1 MARQYVKNGGLGQI
15 DLVPMLERIG
25 QTVTDELRVGLA
37 AVGLPDDGSV
47 RIQKAVVSRT
57 VGETVEVLMPQ
68 YYIWIENGR
77 RPGGKFPPAAAVL
90 EWMKRKGIA
99 RGEENKVLYVIR
111 RAIAQKGIKPRPFV
125 LGAIDRAGVSRI
137 PQIFS
142 TFAEEFSDEYLNSL
156 VQPK

>member
-15 DLVPMLERIG
+15 DLLPMLERIG
-25 QTVTDELRVGLA
+25 KTVEEELRIGLTS
-37 AVGLPDDGSV
+37 VGLPDNGTV
-47 RIQKAVVSRT
+47 RIQKAIVSRT
-57 VGETVEVLMPQ
+57 VGEAVEVLMPQ
-68 YYIWIENGR
+68 YYIWIETGR
-77 RPGGKFPPAAAVL
+77 RPGGKFPPASVIL

-111 RAIAQKGIKPRPFV
+111 RAIAQRGIKPRPFV

-137 PQIFS
+137 PQIFT

-156 VQPK
+156 VKP